1 MIYVLHGTDDFSV
14 SEKLN
19 ELKRGWGDSE
29 SLALNTTVLEG
40 REVELPHLLNSCRS
54 MPFMGGHRLVV
65 VKGLLA
71 RFDRKRSEEDSPSSA
86 WESLAS
92 ELGNI
97 PSSTQVV
104 FIDGN
109 IAANNSLLKRLSKM
123 AEVQCYRLPDGS
135 ALEKWIVS
143 RTTARGGRI
152 TPRAAVLLGE
162 LAGDSLWTLTHEIDK
177 LCLYAGRRL
186 ITDKD
191 VRLMTSQARDANV
204 FALIDA
210 IVDMRLST
218 AMRLLHRLMDEGA
231 SPTYLLSMI
240 ARQLRLM
247 VQARELLTA
256 NMSLSA
262 KREALGV
269 SPRFRIDR
277 LMAQSSRYS
286 MSRLTEVYEKLLE
299 TDLAI
304 KRGRWQDD
312 LALDLLVTELSTR
325 RKVNA

>member
-1 MIYVLHGTDDFSV
+1 MIYVLHGADDFSV
-14 SEKLN
+14 SEKLK

-29 SLALNTTVLEG
+29 SLAINTTVLEG
-40 REVELPHLLNSCRS
+40 REVDPPQLLNCCRS

-71 RFDRKRSEEDSPSSA
+71 RFDRKKSEEDSLSGG
-86 WESLAS
+86 WDSLVSDLACM
-92 ELGNI
+92 
-97 PSSTQVV
+97 PSSTQLV
-104 FIDGN
+104 FIDGLL
-109 IAANNSLLKRLSKM
+109 AATNPLLKKL
-123 AEVQCYRLPDGS
+123 APVATVHFYRLRGGTE
-135 ALEKWIVS
+135 LEKWILS
-143 RTTARGGRI
+143 RTAARGGRMS
-152 TPRAAVLLGE
+152 PRAAALLGE
-162 LAGDSLWTLTHEIDK
+162 LAGDSLWSLTQEIDK

-191 VRLMTSQARDANV
+191 VRLMTSQARDASV

-210 IVDMRLST
+210 IVEMRIST
-218 AMRLLHRLMDEGA
+218 SMQLLHRLMDEGA
-231 SPTYLLSMI
+231 SPSYLLSML

-247 VQARELLTA
+247 VQARELMRA

-269 SPRFRIDR
+269 SPKFRIDR

-286 MSRLTEVYEKLLE
+286 ISRLTEVYEKLLE

-304 KRGRWQDD
+304 KRGKWRDD
-312 LALDLLVTELSTR
+312 LALDLLVAELSTR
-325 RKVNA
+325 RKVRA